1 MGRTFKLRS
10 CMVYLIV
17 MDLSCYPFIIG
28 VGGGDHS
35 IATKVTVCLL
45 KGENCFE
52 IPKELRQRFIQNPE
66 F

>member
-1 MGRTFKLRS
+1 
-10 CMVYLIV
+10 MVYLIV

-28 VGGGDHS
+28 VGGGEHS